1 MMNKLQVF
9 GLIPAFF
16 SSAFLIAQT
25 DTAASRARGK
35 MLRNKAHHVGEISL
49 ANYRVDENGD
59 TVILNRLQP
68 VEILTLRTY
77 AHPRE
82 QEAYERVV
90 AGVRRVWPLVREA
103 DSLWQ
108 AVRLQKDR
116 SRDLEKVLRERLETH
131 LKTLSRF
138 EGAIFLKLLSRATG
152 LTAYQLVK
160 NLRGSLMA
168 SLYQKAARKADVDLK
183 TRFDPQISDEDRR
196 LEEVCRM
203 LESGALAP
211 LP

>member
-1 MMNKLQVF
+1 MNKLRIF
-9 GLIPAFF
+9 GLALIF
-16 SSAFLIAQT
+16 SASALLMAQT
-25 DTAASRARGK
+25 DTAAVRVRGK
-35 MLRNKAHHVGEISL
+35 MLRNKVHHMGEISL
-49 ANYRVDENGD
+49 ASYKVSESGD
-59 TVILNRLQP
+59 TIILNRLQP
-68 VEILTLRTY
+68 VEIITLRTY
-77 AHPRE
+77 SNPRE

-183 TRFDPQISDEDRR
+183 TRFDPQSSDEDRR

>member
-90 AGVRRVWPLVREA
+90 AGVRRVWPRVREA

-108 AVRLQKDR
+108 AVRLQKDS
-116 SRDLEKVLRERLETH
+116 SRDLEKLLRERLETH

-183 TRFDPQISDEDRR
+183 TRFDPQSSDEDRR